1 MNIIFIGGVTFSYE
15 ILLSILNAGW
25 NISAVFSYMDSKKN
39 SYSDFVNFDELT
51 KKFEFK
57 NIKVNNINDFENI
70 EIIKEIKPDLILVMG
85 WSQLLKKEIISIPR
99 IGIIG
104 SHPTEL
110 PKYRGR
116 APIPWTILKNLKKSA
131 LTFFWINDGV
141 DNGDILDQVTFDV
154 NEQDD
159 ASTIYQKVIKLGK
172 EMILSDLKK
181 INEDNYSRKKQNPEE
196 FIENWPKRTPEDGKI
211 DWTISGKE
219 IQTLIR
225 ATSHPYPGA
234 YTFLNNSKLIIWK
247 ADFIK
252 NGNFDSGKI
261 LEIKDNF
268 VNIGCKDGYLILK
281 DVSLDE
287 KHLSI
292 NKIFNQKDLGKSLG

>member
-1 MNIIFIGGVTFSYE
+1 MNIVFIGGVTYSYE
-15 ILLSILNAGW
+15 VLSSILNAGW

-39 SYSDFVNFDELT
+39 RYRDFTNFDELA

-70 EIIKEIKPDLILVMG
+70 GIIKEIKPDLILVMG

-131 LTFFWINDGV
+131 LTFFWINEGV

-154 NEQDD
+154 NQQDD

-172 EMILSDLKK
+172 EMILSNLEK
-181 INEDNYSRKKQNPEE
+181 INEDNYSRKK
-196 FIENWPKRTPEDGKI
+196 T
-211 DWTISGKE
+211 
-219 IQTLIR
+219 
-225 ATSHPYPGA
+225 
-234 YTFLNNSKLIIWK
+234 
-247 ADFIK
+247 
-252 NGNFDSGKI
+252 
-261 LEIKDNF
+261 
-268 VNIGCKDGYLILK
+268 
-281 DVSLDE
+281 
-287 KHLSI
+287 
-292 NKIFNQKDLGKSLG
+292 KS

>member
-1 MNIIFIGGVTFSYE
+1 M
-15 ILLSILNAGW
+15 
-25 NISAVFSYMDSKKN
+25 
-39 SYSDFVNFDELT
+39 
-51 KKFEFK
+51 
-57 NIKVNNINDFENI
+57 
-70 EIIKEIKPDLILVMG
+70 
-85 WSQLLKKEIISIPR
+85 LKKEIISIPR

>member
-1 MNIIFIGGVTFSYE
+1 MNIIFIGGVTYSYE
-15 ILLSILNAGW
+15 ILSSILNAGW

-39 SYSDFVNFDELT
+39 RYSDFANFDELA

-131 LTFFWINDGV
+131 LTFFWINEGV

-154 NEQDD
+154 NQQDD

-172 EMILSDLKK
+172 EMILSDLEK

-225 ATSHPYPGA
+225 ATTHPYPGA

-268 VNIGCKDGYLILK
+268 INIGCKDGYLILK